1 MNNGIYFKELL
12 WQISQSWGWNFLPTL
27 LRVEKDKIIEFA
39 IAVSQKENKEQINP
53 IYYDEEAAKKAG
65 YQGIPIPPTFPTS
78 SFFWTGGGLMGT
90 VKTLGIDLSKLLH
103 REEEYEYFGNIY
115 AGDVITRK
123 MKVIDMLKK
132 GKRDK
137 AVVDVTVLETE
148 LINQRG
154 ELVAQIPHKI
164 DGKIGR

>member
-1 MNNGIYFKELL
+1 MADKSKLGMEFPAYTF
-12 WQISQSWGWNFLPTL
+12 T
-27 LRVEKDKIIEFA
+27 VEKDKIAEFA

-65 YQGIPIPPTFPTS
+65 YQGIPIPPTFPIST
-78 SFFWTGGGLMGT
+78 FFWTGGGLMAT
-90 VKTLGIDLSKLLH
+90 VKTLGIDLNKLLH
-103 REEEYEYFGNIY
+103 REEEYEYFGSIY

-123 MKVIDMLKK
+123 MKVVDMLKK

-137 AVVDVTVLETE
+137 IVEVTVLETD

-154 ELVAQIPHKI
+154 ELVVKS
-164 DGKIGR
+164 RTRLMER

>member
-1 MNNGIYFKELL
+1 MADKSKLGMEFPAYTF
-12 WQISQSWGWNFLPTL
+12 T
-27 LRVEKDKIIEFA
+27 VEKDKIAEFA
-39 IAVSQKENKEQINP
+39 VAVSQKENKEQITP

-65 YQGIPIPPTFPTS
+65 YQGIPVPPTFPTS
-78 SFFWTGGGLMGT
+78 SFFWTGGGLMAT
-90 VKTLGIDLSKLLH
+90 VKTLGINLSKLLH

-132 GKRDK
+132 GTRDK
-137 AVVDVTVLETE
+137 SVEVTILETK

-154 ELVAQIPHKI
+154 ELVLKYRTKLIE
-164 DGKIGR
+164 R